1 MLSLQQGQKL
11 SQQLAPALRQSIR
24 MLAMSLP
31 ELRQEIVR
39 EISLNPMI
47 EDVEHTLEMPM
58 EESVARQSER
68 EESYDAM
75 MPEDEA
81 APSVNPGEDAIER
94 RQRFFDNQVA
104 EETLQ
109 EHLEGQIAVS
119 DIPKEDYAL
128 AEMLIGN
135 INDDGYFAGS
145 IPDVVMVSGE
155 KEKHVLEVLA
165 AIGRFDPLGCG
176 ARNLK
181 ECLLA
186 QMEKLDDSPWEDEVR
201 KLITNHL
208 EDIAGGN
215 EAKILKSLGV
225 THDEYLKALREL
237 RTLDPKPGRAFRGSG
252 DSNRIVKPEVHAV
265 RVKGRWIAEVDDRS
279 LPDIRISKNYDK
291 MIDSPS
297 VSQEVKEYLKERKAA
312 AELIIDAIDHRES
325 TIRAIAQVIF
335 DRQPGFFERG
345 LKGLQPL
352 TMQEVAEKVG
362 VHPATV
368 SRTVNDKYVST
379 PKGTVELR
387 RFFTQGM
394 AKTDGEVV
402 TKDAVHDALKA
413 LVDAEDR
420 RHPLSDEALAAK
432 LKEQGYPVAR
442 RTVAKYRG
450 ILNIPGTSERRA
462 K

>member
-109 EHLEGQIAVS
+109 EHLEGQVAVS

-155 KEKHVLEVLA
+155 KEKRVLEVLA

-237 RTLDPKPGRAFRGSG
+237 RTLDPKPGRAFRSSG

-335 DRQPGFFERG
+335 DRQPGFFEHG

-402 TKDAVHDALKA
+402 T
-413 LVDAEDR
+413 
-420 RHPLSDEALAAK
+420 
-432 LKEQGYPVAR
+432 
-442 RTVAKYRG
+442 
-450 ILNIPGTSERRA
+450 
-462 K
+462 

>member
-335 DRQPGFFERG
+335 DRQPGFFEHG